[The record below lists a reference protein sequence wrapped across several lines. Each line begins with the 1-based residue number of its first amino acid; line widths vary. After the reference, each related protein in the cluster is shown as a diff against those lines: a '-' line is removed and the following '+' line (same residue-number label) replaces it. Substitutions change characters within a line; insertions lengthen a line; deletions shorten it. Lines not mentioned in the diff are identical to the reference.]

1 MSARYQNLSGN
12 DTASG
17 LGQVGL
23 PPLYSALERD
33 GLSYERDTD
42 REFSEAFALLRE

>member
-12 DTASG
+12 DT
-17 LGQVGL
+17 GQVGL
-23 PPLYSALERD
+23 PPLYSVLERD